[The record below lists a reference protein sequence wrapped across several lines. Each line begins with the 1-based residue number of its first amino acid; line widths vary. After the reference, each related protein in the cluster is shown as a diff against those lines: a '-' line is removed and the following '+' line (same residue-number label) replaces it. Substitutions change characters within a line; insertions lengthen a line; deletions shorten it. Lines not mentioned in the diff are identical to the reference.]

1 MDLGLTG
8 KTVLITASSDGIG
21 KQCALTLAAEGTK
34 LVLCARGEERLNA
47 TVKEVEAVAGAGNV
61 LGIRADISKAAD
73 IKALCEA
80 AREKFGGI
88 DILVFIG
95 GSPKRGG
102 FSAVTDVDLRQAFDM
117 TVIPAF
123 LLLTEVLPG
132 MRERKW
138 GRIVTVQAR
147 SVREPIPDLVTSV
160 ATRPGVAG
168 LFKYVAN
175 EAAID
180 GVLVNTIVPGRI
192 NTERFRQGAAMAS
205 TGSDQYVRNKIAE
218 IPVGRLGESQE
229 IANAVCFLVSDRAS
243 YITGASLQVDGGV
256 IKAI

>member
-1 MDLGLTG
+1 MELGITG
-8 KTVLITASSDGIG
+8 KVALVTASSDGIG
-21 KQCALTLAAEGTK
+21 KQCALTLAGEGAK

-47 TVKEVEAVAGAGNV
+47 AVKEVGAIAGAENV
-61 LGIRADISKAAD
+61 LGVRADISQEAD
-73 IKALCEA
+73 IKALCEKA
-80 AREKFGGI
+80 CATFGRI
-88 DILVFIG
+88 DILIFIG

-102 FSAVTDVDLRQAFDM
+102 FGAVTVDDLRQAFEM
-117 TVIPAF
+117 TVVAAF
-123 LLLTEVLPG
+123 RFLSEVLPG
-132 MRERKW
+132 MRARKW

-175 EAAID
+175 EAAAD

-192 NTERFRQGAAMAS
+192 NTDRFRQGAAMAS
-205 TGSDQYVRNKIAE
+205 AGADQYVRNKIAE
-218 IPVGRLGESQE
+218 IPVGRLGEGQE
-229 IANAVCFLVSDRAS
+229 IANAVCFLVSERAS
-243 YITGASLQVDGGV
+243 YINGAALQVDGGV